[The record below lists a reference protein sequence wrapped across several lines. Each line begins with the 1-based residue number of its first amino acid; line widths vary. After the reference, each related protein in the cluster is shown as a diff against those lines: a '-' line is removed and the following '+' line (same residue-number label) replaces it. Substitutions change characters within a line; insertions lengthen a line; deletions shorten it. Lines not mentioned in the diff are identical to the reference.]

1 MREALKRRPVV
12 LGHLPQLGVFRNS
25 DNGDE
30 KDAFSARQA
39 WPD

>member
-1 MREALKRRPVV
+1 LDIFRSWAFSL
-12 LGHLPQLGVFRNS
+12 RNS